1 MQIKKLFSSGF
12 SPDKV
17 NEAQQLI
24 ESKTSE
30 VREAVGGASQ
40 EAWNEALEEAAPY
53 LDKLPDI
60 RKLLEENAPAFMA
73 AGLSQESAAREVLA
87 RVKDAAQG
95 DVAKSKE
102 KLQELKSFVQKKA
115 EEVRQRSE
123 RSRGGGLQALQ
134 EWIRSMPGGEEALKK
149 VPDVDV
155 GMLAQVAQ
163 NRGDEAKKLMGETY
177 EDILKVLGKRRKLR
191 GKHRRSRKRSPRE

>member
-60 RKLLEENAPAFMA
+60 RKLLEENASAFMA

-102 KLQELKSFVQKKA
+102 KLQELKSFVQKKV

-123 RSRGGGLQALQ
+123 RSRGGGL
-134 EWIRSMPGGEEALKK
+134 
-149 VPDVDV
+149 
-155 GMLAQVAQ
+155 
-163 NRGDEAKKLMGETY
+163 
-177 EDILKVLGKRRKLR
+177 
-191 GKHRRSRKRSPRE
+191 